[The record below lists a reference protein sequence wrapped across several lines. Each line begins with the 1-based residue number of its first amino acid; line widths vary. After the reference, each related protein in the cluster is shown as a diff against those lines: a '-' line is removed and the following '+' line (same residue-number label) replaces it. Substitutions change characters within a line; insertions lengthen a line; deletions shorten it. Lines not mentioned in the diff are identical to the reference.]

1 MISKFL
7 LNQSDLFGRKVFF
20 QQVVQQFI
28 LAGLPKSQTI
38 EGQHLEALLKFLF
51 VSAEGVNRHKSL
63 DGFGSILII
72 NMPEGLQLG
81 ALGPVVVGFRK
92 SYKVSPNIGLRR
104 KVFDM
109 SAPKPV
115 RHRSSAQLL
124 FEQLQRE
131 GFAGGYDSVR
141 RFVQRLRKVAGGG
154 VTAAFIPLSFD
165 PGEAF
170 QFDWSYE
177 PLEMGGVNVQVK
189 IAHFRLCNSRMPF
202 CVAYPRESLEMVL
215 DAHIRAFDF
224 FGGCCR
230 HGIYDNP
237 KTVVTKV
244 LMGKERVFNRRFLTL
259 ASHYLFEPVACTPAA
274 GWEKGQVEN
283 QVNLVRQ
290 RFFAKRRKFADL
302 AELNQ
307 WLHDQCLAHAA
318 SHKHPELQQLTVG
331 EAFAEERRHLL
342 SVASAFDGC
351 QESEAR
357 VPSSSLVAFDRN
369 SYSVQVR
376 AIGQPVTVRAYA
388 ERLVFVQDSQVVG
401 EHPRRFG
408 RGLVVYDPWHYLE
421 SLQRKPGALRNGS
434 PFKQWNLPESVV
446 LVREA
451 LSRHGDGDRQFVG
464 ILAAVPLYGLEAV
477 TQACSEALAAQIVS
491 RDIVLNCS
499 RALRTNYRR
508 PSVIRQLTC
517 QC

>member
-1 MISKFL
+1 MESIRKIRQAYHRDKKPIREIARDFHLSKNTVKKILRSGVTEQVYCRSEQPRPKLRPFEERLKEL
-7 LNQSDLFGRKVFF
+7 L
-20 QQVVQQFI
+20 
-28 LAGLPKSQTI
+28 
-38 EGQHLEALLKFLF
+38 
-51 VSAEGVNRHKSL
+51 AE
-63 DGFGSILII
+63 D
-72 NMPEGLQLG
+72 
-81 ALGPVVVGFRK
+81 
-92 SYKVSPNIGLRR
+92 
-104 KVFDM
+104 
-109 SAPKPV
+109 APKPV
-115 RHRSSAQLL
+115 RHRRSAQLL

-177 PLEMGGVNVQVK
+177 PLEMGGVNIQVK

-224 FGGCCR
+224 FGGSCR
-230 HGIYDNP
+230 RGIYDNL

-290 RFFAKRRKFADL
+290 RFFAKRRKFADF

-331 EAFAEERRHLL
+331 EAFREERRHLL
-342 SVASAFDGC
+342 SVASAFDGY
-351 QESEAR
+351 QQSEAR
-357 VPSSSLVAFDRN
+357 VSSSSLVAFDRN

-388 ERLVFVQDSQVVG
+388 ERLVFVQDGQVVG

-408 RGLVVYDPWHYLE
+408 RGLVAYDPWHYLE
-421 SLQRKPGALRNGS
+421 ALQRKPGALRNGS
-434 PFKQWNLPESVV
+434 PFKQWNLPEAVV

-477 TQACSEALAAQIVS
+477 TQACSEALAAQVVS
-491 RDIVLNCS
+491 RDIVLNLLARTQDELPPPLCDPAAHLPVLITPPLADCS
-499 RALRTNYRR
+499 RYD
-508 PSVIRQLTC
+508 QLLMGGVCATA
-517 QC
+517 